1 MPQRGCAR
9 KAWKARGRWPAELTA
24 GPPRSI
30 RTYRGIEGEV
40 LREESTMAV
49 KKATRKAPSRGAKA
63 GKKVQFLHKPSC
75 PTCRK
80 ARAYMEN
87 LGFGMHFRDLDKE
100 RLSAAELD
108 KLIGDRDHTDFLNTR
123 NELYREK
130 NMKENPPS
138 RAEAIRMRA
147 AEPNLIRRPVV
158 IAGGRIVL
166 GFDPDEY
173 KSL

>member
-1 MPQRGCAR
+1 
-9 KAWKARGRWPAELTA
+9 
-24 GPPRSI
+24 
-30 RTYRGIEGEV
+30 
-40 LREESTMAV
+40 
-49 KKATRKAPSRGAKA
+49 
-63 GKKVQFLHKPSC
+63 VQL
-75 PTCRK
+75 
-80 ARAYMEN
+80 
-87 LGFGMHFRDLDKE
+87 HFRDIAKD

-108 KLIGDRDHTDFLNTR
+108 KLIGDRDHTEFLNTR

-138 RAEAIRMRA
+138 RSEAIRMMA
-147 AEPNLIRRPVV
+147 EEPNLIRRPVV